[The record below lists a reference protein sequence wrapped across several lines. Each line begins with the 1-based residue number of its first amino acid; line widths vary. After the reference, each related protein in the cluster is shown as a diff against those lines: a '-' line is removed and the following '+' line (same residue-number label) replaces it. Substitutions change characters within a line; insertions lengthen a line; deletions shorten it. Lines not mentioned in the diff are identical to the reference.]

1 MKKAVNILSLFM
13 VIVMI
18 AGVFAGC
25 ESQAEKLEKLAGT
38 WIMTTDDTEEQA
50 QVLLEGL
57 DLYEEEIALVDL
69 TALDYVKVVEFG
81 MDKTYRFS
89 CDPDGTKACVHTFL
103 EGVFDT
109 LYENRTALNDVYDVE
124 FDEISKTDF
133 LQFYADLYQ
142 QTDFDALIDHM
153 VSNAYD
159 YDSLADSFE
168 VGTFSIS
175 GSKIKTTINGKSTAE
190 AVGYRINGDQLTLT
204 YSDAVEVYTR
214 SN

>member
-1 MKKAVNILSLFM
+1 MKKTVNILSLFL

-81 MDKTYRFS
+81 VDKTYRFS

-153 VSNAYD
+153 VSNAYN
-159 YDSLADSFE
+159 YDSFADGTE
-168 VGTFSIS
+168 VGTFTIS
-175 GSKIKTTINGKSTAE
+175 RGRIMCTISC
-190 AVGYRINGDQLTLT
+190 LL
-204 YSDAVEVYTR
+204 YTSPSPR
-214 SN
+214 DRG